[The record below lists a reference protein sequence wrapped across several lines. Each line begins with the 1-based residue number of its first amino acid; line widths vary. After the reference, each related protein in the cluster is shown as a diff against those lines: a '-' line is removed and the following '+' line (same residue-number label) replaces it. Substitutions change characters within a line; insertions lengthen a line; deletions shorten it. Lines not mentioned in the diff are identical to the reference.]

1 MNTKDFYPT
10 NFTPPS
16 YWLKSV
22 NEASSAAAPSASG
35 VASPASREDDA
46 QGPY

>member
-10 NFTPPS
+10 NFTPS
-16 YWLKSV
+16 DWLKSE

-46 QGPY
+46 QGSY